1 LNTHL
6 KRLCMGGALAAV
18 GLIVWW
24 GVMKTP
30 GAPEASLR
38 APASEALSADMV
50 QEVMQKG
57 TPVSPLK
64 PSGDLLPDG
73 YDEQVYEYR
82 GERYLISVG
91 GLTGQHQMGRRLPP

>member
-1 LNTHL
+1 VNTNV
-6 KRLCMGGALAAV
+6 KRLGMGGALAAL

-30 GAPEASLR
+30 APPEASLR

-50 QEVMQKG
+50 HEVIQKG
-57 TPVSPLK
+57 TPVSDLK
-64 PSGDLLPDG
+64 PSGDLRPDG
-73 YDEQVYEYR
+73 YDEQVYAYK

-91 GLTGQHQMGRRLPP
+91 GLSGQHQMGRRLPP